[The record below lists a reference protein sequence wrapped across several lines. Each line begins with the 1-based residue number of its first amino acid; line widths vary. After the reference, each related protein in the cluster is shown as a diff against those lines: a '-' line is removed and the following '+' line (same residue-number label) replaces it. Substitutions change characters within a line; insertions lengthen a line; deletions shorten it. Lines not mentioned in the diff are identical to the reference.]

1 MPTKKETPFFKM
13 RSYLQSANSLLRD
26 TATVEDC
33 EFALEDL
40 EKVME
45 LLKEK
50 LATAVHMDGSPLG
63 VSEKYA
69 WDTK

>member
-1 MPTKKETPFFKM
+1 MTQEETPFFKM

-33 EFALEDL
+33 DLALGDI
-40 EKVME
+40 EKAME
-45 LLKEK
+45 LLKVK
-50 LATAVHMDGSPLG
+50 LATAVNMDG
-63 VSEKYA
+63 SEKYA